1 MEDIIGNQ
9 FVPCNVAEEPATK
22 VNMKTINI
30 APYIKE
36 LMIFDDPEYC
46 AIFAGDA
53 TQICGKF
60 FRHTCFIFEEEI
72 VEDEKAPVKC
82 PQCKEAYQ
90 KSLGKDHTG
99 CTLDLGPNDI
109 PQECVLDLPGHSEHD
124 CVYSEEGMT
133 KKDCGY
139 WKTVNIKH

>member
-1 MEDIIGNQ
+1 METSI
-9 FVPCNVAEEPATK
+9 NVTVK
-22 VNMKTINI
+22 
-30 APYIKE
+30 
-36 LMIFDDPEYC
+36 IFDDPEYC
-46 AIFAGDA
+46 TGDMEIAG
-53 TQICGKF
+53 
-60 FRHTCFIFEEEI
+60 FEYCPKLDDSDCSLFPESIGEFYG
-72 VEDEKAPVKC
+72 EDGSFKLVKC
-82 PQCKEAYQ
+82 PECKEAYQ
-90 KSLGKDHTG
+90 KSIGKDHTG